1 MCAFTRTT
9 TCVATLCGMSPM
21 SRERP
26 RVPRMADVAARA
38 GVSHQTVSRVLNGMP
53 GVRPETHDRVMAA
66 VEELKYRRNFA
77 AKQLAS
83 TRSRTVG
90 VVTWGNAQFGPAN
103 TLLAL
108 EAAARTTEYRLSTV
122 NVVSMSPE
130 AFRDAVGQLLE
141 QAVEALVVIVP
152 HESVLRE
159 AQSLDVDLPV
169 VVVEGDLS
177 ETPLTVGVDNLQ
189 GARLAT
195 GHLLSLGHET
205 VVHLSGP
212 TGWAE
217 AQARRDGWRLELER
231 QGRRVPPLR
240 WGGDWSARSG
250 YTTGRS
256 LAREADVT
264 AVFVANDQMAL
275 GFLRALREEG
285 RRVPE
290 DVSVVG
296 FDDLPEAQYFLPAL
310 TTVRQD
316 FAELG
321 RRAMDVLNRVLDGE
335 EQPSVDLVPTT
346 LVVRESTSPAPKLI
360 T

>member
-1 MCAFTRTT
+1 
-9 TCVATLCGMSPM
+9 MSPT
-21 SRERP
+21 SHERP

-83 TRSRTVG
+83 ARSRTLG
-90 VVTWGNAQFGPAN
+90 VVTWGTSQFGPAHV
-103 TLLAL
+103 LLAL
-108 EAAARTTEYRLSTV
+108 EAAARDSAYRLATV
-122 NVVSMSPE
+122 SLLSMSRE
-130 AFRDAVGQLLE
+130 ALRSAVDQLLE
-141 QAVEALVVIVP
+141 QTVEALVVIVP

-159 AQSLDVDLPV
+159 AHSLGLDVPV

-177 ETPLTVGVDNLQ
+177 ETPLTAGVDNAQ

-195 GHLLSLGHET
+195 AHLLSLGHET

-212 TGWAE
+212 LGWAE
-217 AQARRDGWRLELER
+217 SHARRDGWRAELEA

-250 YTTGRS
+250 YLTGAS

-275 GFLRALREEG
+275 GLIRALHEAG

-296 FDDLPEAQYFLPAL
+296 FDDLPESQYFEPPL

-316 FAELG
+316 FEELG
-321 RRAMDVLNRVLDGE
+321 RRVMDILERVLDGE
-335 EQPSVDLVPTT
+335 EQPTADLVPTT
-346 LVVRESTSPAPKLI
+346 LVVRASTAPPSPRPRD
-360 T
+360 

>member
-1 MCAFTRTT
+1 
-9 TCVATLCGMSPM
+9 MSPT
-21 SRERP
+21 SHERP
-26 RVPRMADVAARA
+26 RVPRMSDVAARA

-66 VEELKYRRNFA
+66 VEELRYRRNFA

-90 VVTWGNAQFGPAN
+90 VVTWGNTQFGPAN
-103 TLLAL
+103 VLLAL
-108 EAAARTTEYRLSTV
+108 EAAARATEYRLATV
-122 NVVSMSPE
+122 NVVSLSRE
-130 AFRDAVGQLLE
+130 AFRDAVDQLLE
-141 QAVEALVVIVP
+141 RAVEALVVIVP

-177 ETPLTVGVDNLQ
+177 ATPLTVGVDNLQ
-189 GARLAT
+189 GARIAT
-195 GHLLSLGHET
+195 AHLLSLGHET

-212 TGWAE
+212 AGWAE
-217 AQARRDGWRLELER
+217 SQARRDGWRLELES

-250 YTTGRS
+250 YATGRS
-256 LAREADVT
+256 LAREPDVT

-296 FDDLPEAQYFLPAL
+296 FDDLPEAEFFLPSL

-316 FAELG
+316 FVELG
-321 RRAMDVLNRVLDGE
+321 RRVMEVLNRVLGGE
-335 EQPSVDLVPTT
+335 EQPSVDLVPTR
-346 LVVRESTSPAPKLI
+346 LVVRESTGPSPKPAG
-360 T
+360 